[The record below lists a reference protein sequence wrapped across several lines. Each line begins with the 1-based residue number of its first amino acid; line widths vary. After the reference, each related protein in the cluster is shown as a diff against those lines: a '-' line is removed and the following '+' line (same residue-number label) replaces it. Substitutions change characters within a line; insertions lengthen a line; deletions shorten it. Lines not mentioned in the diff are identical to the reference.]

1 MEFKEKS
8 YWKHMTPSNTT
19 YESYEKAIIGIKG
32 NDRWE
37 NMERAELRNSEGELV
52 AIYTKGKGVEILK
65 EFKEVEEIEVSKE
78 TFDFMKRNKTHFYE
92 LYSQWHTYTEEQGL
106 NSALDELN
114 KVFDGK
120 YVSDIFDMLTKGE
133 AVLVP
138 KAKLYRV
145 ILEGL
150 HRFDRVQA
158 YSEYVYLM
166 SDGTIA
172 KTKSFNYITLIKE
185 SDLKELPEWAQ
196 ALAEE
201 VK

>member
-19 YESYEKAIIGIKG
+19 YGSYEEAIKGMEG
-32 NDRWE
+32 NDRWN
-37 NMERAELRNSEGELV
+37 NMERAELRNSEGSLV

-65 EFKEVEEIEVSKE
+65 EVKEVEEVVVSKE
-78 TFDFMKRNKTHFYE
+78 TFDIITNSDKHFYQLFADWQAFGE
-92 LYSQWHTYTEEQGL
+92 RP
-106 NSALDELN
+106 LDRAMAELN
-114 KVFDGK
+114 RIYPDKH
-120 YVSDIFDMLTKGE
+120 VSDIFDMVTKGE
-133 AVLVP
+133 AKIVS
-138 KAKLYRV
+138 KNKQYRI
-145 ILEGL
+145 ILKGL

-172 KTKSFNYITLIKE
+172 KTKSFNYITLISE
-185 SDLKELPEWAQ
+185 ENLKELPEWAQ

>member
-19 YESYEKAIIGIKG
+19 YGSYEEAIKGMEG
-32 NDRWE
+32 NDRWD
-37 NMERAELRNSEGELV
+37 NMERAELRNSEGSLV

-65 EFKEVEEIEVSKE
+65 ETKEVEEIEVSLETYNYMKNRNDYFYLYDKWKE
-78 TFDFMKRNKTHFYE
+78 AGNSE
-92 LYSQWHTYTEEQGL
+92 LDK
-106 NSALDELN
+106 ALDEINEDYTTSLTA
-114 KVFDGK
+114 
-120 YVSDIFDMLTKGE
+120 IFTKLIKGE
-133 AVLVP
+133 AILVP

-145 ILEGL
+145 ILKGL
-150 HRFDRVQA
+150 HRFDRVQS